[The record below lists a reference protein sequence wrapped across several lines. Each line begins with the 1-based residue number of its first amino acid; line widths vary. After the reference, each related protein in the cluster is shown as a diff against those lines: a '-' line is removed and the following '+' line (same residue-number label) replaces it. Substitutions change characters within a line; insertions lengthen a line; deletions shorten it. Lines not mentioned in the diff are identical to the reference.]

1 MESAAVINVSDV
13 VNVICD
19 RYGLENCDV
28 LAFVRATLACSPN
41 AKIKPEMMKRMIPVK
56 DCNGCLYD
64 PLTCKLYSEIAV
76 E

>member
-1 MESAAVINVSDV
+1 MEFVTLMNVSDV

-28 LAFVRATLACSPN
+28 LAFVKATLACSPN
-41 AKIKPEMMKRMIPVK
+41 TNIKPEMKRMIPLK
-56 DCNGCLYD
+56 DCNGFLYD